1 MVPPRRGGMVARRLI
16 ATLTL
21 IVITALQLQAQNYSV
36 TDTVTEY
43 PNKGTFYHDL
53 FEGRKTSSG
62 EVFDQNK
69 FTAAHWKIKLGT
81 YVMVTNKNT
90 GLQVIVKVNDRCP
103 KRGVFDMSHRAAAA
117 IGIRGMQPVTIRIL
131 PEGYEERWA
140 AQESLFDSVRSRL
153 NPNAPPALTNKEQ
166 GGAAQRTA
174 DDKATGSGTDCYNL
188 LLGIAATHGEVYT
201 QTRRLPANYRDRVN
215 VESIE
220 GCDSL
225 RITLNVRS
233 TKKEAQQLSRTLRN
247 TFPKVQLI
255 PAE

>member
-1 MVPPRRGGMVARRLI
+1 
-16 ATLTL
+16 
-21 IVITALQLQAQNYSV
+21 
-36 TDTVTEY
+36 
-43 PNKGTFYHDL
+43 
-53 FEGRKTSSG
+53 
-62 EVFDQNK
+62 
-69 FTAAHWKIKLGT
+69 
-81 YVMVTNKNT
+81 
-90 GLQVIVKVNDRCP
+90 
-103 KRGVFDMSHRAAAA
+103 MSHRAAAA

-131 PEGYEERWA
+131 PEGYEDRWA
-140 AQESLFDSVRSRL
+140 AQETLFDSVRSRL
-153 NPNAPPALTNKEQ
+153 SPNAPPAPSNKAQ
-166 GGAAQRTA
+166 GGATQRAA
-174 DDKATGSGTDCYNL
+174 DDKATGAGTDSYNL

-215 VESIE
+215 VEAIE